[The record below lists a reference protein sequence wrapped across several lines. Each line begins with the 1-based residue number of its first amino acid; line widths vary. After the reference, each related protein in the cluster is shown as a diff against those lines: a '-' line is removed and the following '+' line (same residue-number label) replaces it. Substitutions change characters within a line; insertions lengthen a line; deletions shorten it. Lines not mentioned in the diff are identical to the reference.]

1 MNYRIIDHTAD
12 IAVEFYGRS
21 LNELFESAANSL
33 SQIIYQQRKPEII
46 DNPHSFDFQ
55 FSDEDLTVNFINFL
69 REILFYINQYHYYFI
84 DCEIKDFTNN
94 KILIKCHYLKLQSIA
109 VVNEIKAVT
118 YHDCSIKKKKIDDA
132 IMFVAKVTFDI

>member
-69 REILFYINQYHYYFI
+69 
-84 DCEIKDFTNN
+84 
-94 KILIKCHYLKLQSIA
+94 
-109 VVNEIKAVT
+109 
-118 YHDCSIKKKKIDDA
+118 
-132 IMFVAKVTFDI
+132 